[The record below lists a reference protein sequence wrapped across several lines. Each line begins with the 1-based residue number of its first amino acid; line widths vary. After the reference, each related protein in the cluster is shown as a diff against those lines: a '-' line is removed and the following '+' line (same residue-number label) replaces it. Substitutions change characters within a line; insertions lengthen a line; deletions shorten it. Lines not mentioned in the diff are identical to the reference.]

1 LRGTSVP
8 LFFIG
13 GIMAKVKEEEVPA
26 FVPVKVMDPR
36 SGARKRVN
44 TQEQLDLHLSHGW
57 VIWES

>member
-1 LRGTSVP
+1 
-8 LFFIG
+8 
-13 GIMAKVKEEEVPA
+13 MAKAKEEEVPA